1 MKIARRMLGL
11 AALGAAAIALSTPV
25 LAQDTRQQVAASSV
39 VEEIKKR
46 GVMRVG
52 LSTFVPWSMRD
63 KKGDL
68 IGFEI
73 DVANKVAADMGV
85 KVEFVPTAW
94 DGIIPALLAGKFDL
108 IISGMTITPA
118 RNLTVNFT
126 VPYASS
132 GQAIAANKKLA
143 ANLKTID
150 DFNKAGV
157 TITCRRGS
165 STCADAKRIFAKATI
180 RELDDDPLTR
190 QEVVNGNAHAV
201 MSSEPKPTMW
211 TLENPDTLF
220 KPFTDTVTKGTEA
233 FALRKGDPDGI
244 NFFSNWI
251 LFNTNN
257 GWLKD
262 RHDYWFKTNTWAQL
276 VGN

>member
-1 MKIARRMLGL
+1 MMIGKRLFGL
-11 AALGAAAIALSTPV
+11 VLLGAVAVGVAGPV
-25 LAQDTRQQVAASSV
+25 MAQDVRQQLAASSV
-39 VEEIKKR
+39 IEEIKKR
-46 GVMRVG
+46 GVLRIG
-52 LSTFVPWSMRD
+52 LSTFVPWAMRD

-73 DVANKVAADMGV
+73 DVAKKLAEDMKV
-85 KVEFVPTAW
+85 KVEFEPTAW
-94 DGIIPALLAGKFDL
+94 DGIIPALIAGKFDV

-132 GQAIAANKKLA
+132 GQGLAASKKLA
-143 ANLKTID
+143 AGFKSVD
-150 DFNKAGV
+150 DFNKAGI

-201 MSSEPKPTMW
+201 MTSEPKPTLW
-211 TLENPDTLF
+211 TLENPNTLF
-220 KPFTDTVTKGTEA
+220 KPLDKTVTVGTEA
-233 FALRKGDPDGI
+233 FALRKGDHDAT
-244 NFFSNWI
+244 NFFNNWI

-257 GWLKD
+257 GWLKE
-262 RHDYWFKTNTWAQL
+262 RHDYWFKGNAWAAL
-276 VGN
+276 VN